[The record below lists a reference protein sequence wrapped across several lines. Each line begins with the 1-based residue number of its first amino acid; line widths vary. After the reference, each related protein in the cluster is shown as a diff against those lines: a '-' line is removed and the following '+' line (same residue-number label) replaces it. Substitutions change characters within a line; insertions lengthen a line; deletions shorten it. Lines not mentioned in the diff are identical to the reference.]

1 MGILERVFDWM
12 AGVKSSKAQT
22 PQKAVATASMRRH
35 KNMAELRQHVIV
47 TQEDDKFLV
56 YTHDFLTC
64 GAIPSEEE
72 KANGERY
79 TSKNHAIAGARHL
92 LRYLHSTQEHPA
104 LVF

>member
-1 MGILERVFDWM
+1 MNFLERVFNWM
-12 AGVKSSKAQT
+12 AGVESFKAQT
-22 PQKAVATASMRRH
+22 PQTKKTCRH
-35 KNMAELRQHVIV
+35 KNKVELMQHVIV
-47 TQEDDKFLV
+47 TQDNDKFLV
-56 YTHDFLTC
+56 YTHDFLNV

-92 LRYLHSTQEHPA
+92 LRYLHSTQEHPT

>member
-1 MGILERVFDWM
+1 MGILERVFDWI
-12 AGVKSSKAQT
+12 AGVESSKAQT
-22 PQKAVATASMRRH
+22 PQQKNKVAFRRY
-35 KNMAELRQHVIV
+35 KNTAELSQHVIV

-56 YTHDFLTC
+56 YTHDFLNV

-79 TSKNHAIAGARHL
+79 NSKNHAIAGARHL
-92 LRYLHSTQEHPA
+92 LRYLHSTQEHPT

>member
-1 MGILERVFDWM
+1 MGILERVFDWI
-12 AGVKSSKAQT
+12 AGVESSKAQT
-22 PQKAVATASMRRH
+22 PQQNKAAYRRF
-35 KNMAELRQHVIV
+35 KNTVELRQHVIV
-47 TQEDDKFLV
+47 TQENDKYLV
-56 YTHDFLTC
+56 YTHDFLNV